1 MAKKPVVLIIRDGW
15 GVNPGGVDS
24 AVQDGNATILA
35 DTPFHDQLYQNYPKG
50 YVSASGMDVG
60 LPDGQMGNSEVGH
73 LNLGVG
79 RIVYQSLT
87 RINKSIDDGE
97 MPKLDAVKEAF
108 AKAKGKTL
116 HFMGLVSDGGVHS
129 HQDHLVA
136 FVKAAHDAGVEKI
149 ILGNGSDELIS
160 IITQAFLDTSDEAI
174 YTEFGFLQFPQ
185 AISVAG
191 AKGIVA
197 KDVNF
202 TANVDNIL
210 SKINKK
216 TKIIFLA
223 NANNPTGTFIPKEEV
238 IRLHKSIPSN
248 ILLVYDAAY
257 SEYITNND
265 YFDGSSLV
273 DQHKNVIML
282 RTFSKLHG
290 LASLRLGWG
299 YCSEYILNNLMK
311 VRGPFSV
318 NTAAMLAGIA
328 AIEDIDFQEQ
338 SVAHNLKWMRWFE
351 KELKILNLD
360 FQRSVTNFLLVK
372 FPDDIHNSAQNAEKF
387 LAEQGILVRGMNAYG
402 LSNYLRVSIGNEEEN
417 IIFINALKSFL
428 DN

>member
-1 MAKKPVVLIIRDGW
+1 MN
-15 GVNPGGVDS
+15 NP
-24 AVQDGNATILA
+24 T
-35 DTPFHDQLYQNYPKG
+35 
-50 YVSASGMDVG
+50 
-60 LPDGQMGNSEVGH
+60 
-73 LNLGVG
+73 
-79 RIVYQSLT
+79 
-87 RINKSIDDGE
+87 
-97 MPKLDAVKEAF
+97 
-108 AKAKGKTL
+108 AKASIENLQTYKPNFGKSKINNLIRLSANEGALGTSL
-116 HFMGLVSDGGVHS
+116 NVIKVIKSFTQNLNRYPPQVSDDLIS
-129 HQDHLVA
+129 AIAKRYFLD
-136 FVKAAHDAGVEKI
+136 KRKI

-210 SKINKK
+210 TKINKK
-216 TKIIFLA
+216 TKLIFLA

-328 AIEDIDFQEQ
+328 AIEDIAFQEQ

-360 FQRSVTNFLLVK
+360 FQISVTNFLLVK